1 VPVSALSLRPVSA
14 PPAHPSPVPACV
26 RHDRSEGY
34 RAKPTL
40 HAIRRFADRVLG
52 LETILEG
59 LTDREAL
66 DVLRSLDADVC
77 GIREWLAFYGWP
89 GARYGARL
97 VCIDGYGLLMAGD
110 RVVTLVV
117 RGRE

>member
-1 VPVSALSLRPVSA
+1 MPVSALSLRPVSA
-14 PPAHPSPVPACV
+14 PPANPSPVPACI

-40 HAIRRFADRVLG
+40 HAIRSFADRVLG
-52 LETILEG
+52 LETVPEG

-66 DVLRSLDADVC
+66 DVLRSHDADLY
-77 GIREWLAFYGWP
+77 GIRAWLAFYGWP
-89 GARYGARL
+89 GARYGARY
-97 VCIDGYGLLMAGD
+97 VCINGYGLIMAGD
-110 RVVTLVV
+110 RVVTVVV